1 MGYRSTRCW
10 RSRLIRL
17 PHHSHHHL
25 ESEVQVLYSIFV
37 GEHPLILFRDKTNS
51 HDNDFHSK
59 STDSILNY
67 ETVKYFTNE
76 SYEIRRFRDSV
87 VKYQKYSSA
96 TQYSL
101 SLLNI
106 TQSVILNATVLGT
119 GLISAVSVLH
129 GDLSIGSWVALQT
142 WVNNIFVPLNFLGS
156 VYGAIVQ
163 ALTDIKNLSGNL

>member
-1 MGYRSTRCW
+1 M
-10 RSRLIRL
+10 
-17 PHHSHHHL
+17 
-25 ESEVQVLYSIFV
+25 
-37 GEHPLILFRDKTNS
+37 
-51 HDNDFHSK
+51 
-59 STDSILNY
+59 
-67 ETVKYFTNE
+67 KYFTNE